1 MVYVDHKIYWPS
13 ASFESLPNSLLFVC
27 SQSAFTCHVKNVDGI
42 NKTYERKSE
51 RKSI

>member
-1 MVYVDHKIYWPS
+1 MLIMKYINLQLLLKAFPIPS
-13 ASFESLPNSLLFVC
+13 SLYA
-27 SQSAFTCHVKNVDGI
+27 QSAFTCHVKNVDVI